1 MSRGNVMSEES
12 RRVLDM
18 LAQGKISV
26 ADAEQLLQA
35 LKEGPEAA
43 VSVPPQAPPEGE
55 KPKPKFFCVQVQ
67 PVPGGGSLHQGPVNI
82 RLPLGFLRS
91 GIKLAAV
98 MPDFMKVRVNEHLKE
113 HGIDFDAARM
123 KPENLD
129 ALIATLSELNLE
141 IDSDKDKV
149 RIFCE

>member
-1 MSRGNVMSEES
+1 MSEES

-18 LAQGKISV
+18 LAQGKITV

-35 LKEGPEAA
+35 LKEHPESGSSEAPNAA
-43 VSVPPQAPPEGE
+43 PEGE
-55 KPKPKFFCVQVQ
+55 KPKPKFLCVLVQ
-67 PVPGGGSLHQGPVNI
+67 PVHGAGSRHQGPVNI

-98 MPDFMKVRVNEHLKE
+98 MPDFMKGRVNEHLKE

-141 IDSDKDKV
+141 IDSEKDKV